1 MLLWMVLVLFLVV
14 GGMLLLTHFLALPG
28 LNQRRGERMEIEE
41 TLALTPKAAVH
52 IVNIE
57 GERRLIGTNEG
68 AITHL
73 AHLRAQAQDSS
84 EP

>member
-1 MLLWMVLVLFLVV
+1 
-14 GGMLLLTHFLALPG
+14 
-28 LNQRRGERMEIEE
+28 MEIEE